1 MVDINLDGV
10 LDVAVGAPSHSNDE
24 NDPMKYNVS
33 LHLILYWFYNARN
46 FFPLQRCSVQQGSC
60 NICLKDIGGV
70 GDEIFSILFYLKLLY
85 PTLLVAGS
93 TIFLTQ
99 QSVLM
104 SVCQSVGQVFFV
116 CL

>member
-33 LHLILYWFYNARN
+33 LHLLYWFFNARN
-46 FFPLQRCSVQQGSC
+46 FFSLQRCSVQQGSC

-93 TIFLTQ
+93 MIFLTQ

-104 SVCQSVGQVFFV
+104 SVCQSVSQVFFV

>member
-33 LHLILYWFYNARN
+33 LHLILYWFYNASR
-46 FFPLQRCSVQQGSC
+46 FFFAPECSVQQDSC

-70 GDEIFSILFYLKLLY
+70 GDENFFYSPRNYCFYL
-85 PTLLVAGS
+85 
-93 TIFLTQ
+93 
-99 QSVLM
+99 
-104 SVCQSVGQVFFV
+104 
-116 CL
+116 

>member
-33 LHLILYWFYNARN
+33 LHLILYWFYNASR
-46 FFPLQRCSVQQGSC
+46 FFFALECSVQQVSC

-70 GDEIFSILFYLKLLY
+70 GDKHFFYSPRNYCFYL
-85 PTLLVAGS
+85 
-93 TIFLTQ
+93 
-99 QSVLM
+99 
-104 SVCQSVGQVFFV
+104 
-116 CL
+116 